1 MGAESTR
8 WCLTTANWKLC
19 ESEGGGFQR
28 VFLTRGSRR
37 TQRAIFEDEAIGDD
51 EETMDEVLLR
61 EVRFASKRLAIGDPK
76 ACWIADQREALRVKR
91 APEKARSD
99 QAKLERAEL
108 ERRLTIAVSTI
119 DMTRAAILP
128 AIMNAIKPKAKRV
141 SPGSSGI
148 SACGQARVAIVQC
161 GTNDTYEYIFEDRGP
176 SASSEPHT
184 LKMFLASLR
193 CWSGD
198 DIKDI
203 DAITHEE
210 WGVRRF
216 PCPAGFTPDGLE
228 VLVLAEEA
236 NNFVCIDECASSPQ
250 IFRVPLK
257 LDWRATTT
265 AVRALLAAR
274 PNQTQ
279 RAVRPDT
286 RRAFERRWSRVAT
299 YCNDQVDFIGPLAFR
314 RSGRPGR
321 GNRRHSAAS
330 QT

>member
-1 MGAESTR
+1 MGSERKR

-51 EETMDEVLLR
+51 EETLDEVLLR

-76 ACWIADQREALRVKR
+76 ACRIADQREALRVKR

-99 QAKLERAEL
+99 HAKLERAEL

-161 GTNDTYEYIFEDRGP
+161 GTNDTYEYIFEDRS

-236 NNFVCIDECASSPQ
+236 DNFVCIDECASSPQ
-250 IFRVPLK
+250 IFRVPLGDMNGPSIYEK
-257 LDWRATTT
+257 KSPLHAIKVSLTKST
-265 AVRALLAAR
+265 ARTDIGSVNAKILMPAVVVCNMSKEANVRVYELIK
-274 PNQTQ
+274 
-279 RAVRPDT
+279 
-286 RRAFERRWSRVAT
+286 AF
-299 YCNDQVDFIGPLAFR
+299 CF
-314 RSGRPGR
+314 
-321 GNRRHSAAS
+321 
-330 QT
+330 

>member
-1 MGAESTR
+1 MGSER
-8 WCLTTANWKLC
+8 KPHCLTTANWKLC

-51 EETMDEVLLR
+51 EETLDEVLLR
-61 EVRFASKRLAIGDPK
+61 EVRFASKRLAIGSPK
-76 ACWIADQREALRVKR
+76 ACRIADQREALRVKR
-91 APEKARSD
+91 TREKATRD
-99 QAKLERAEL
+99 QAELERAEL

-141 SPGSSGI
+141 SPGSSGL
-148 SACGQARVAIVQC
+148 SALGRVAIVQC
-161 GTNDTYEYIFEDRGP
+161 GTNATYKYIFGDRGP

-193 CWSGD
+193 CWSGN

-203 DAITHEE
+203 DDITHEE

-250 IFRVPLK
+250 IFRVPLGDMAGPSIYEK
-257 LDWRATTT
+257 KSPLHAIKVSLTTST
-265 AVRALLAAR
+265 ARTDIGSVNAKILMPVVVVCNMSKEANVRVYELIK
-274 PNQTQ
+274 
-279 RAVRPDT
+279 
-286 RRAFERRWSRVAT
+286 AF
-299 YCNDQVDFIGPLAFR
+299 CF
-314 RSGRPGR
+314 
-321 GNRRHSAAS
+321 
-330 QT
+330 

>member
-1 MGAESTR
+1 MGSER
-8 WCLTTANWKLC
+8 KPHCLTSANWKLC

-51 EETMDEVLLR
+51 EETLDEVLLR

-76 ACWIADQREALRVKR
+76 ACRIADQREALRVKR
-91 APEKARSD
+91 AREKATRD
-99 QAKLERAEL
+99 QAELERAEL

-148 SACGQARVAIVQC
+148 SACGRARVAIVQC
-161 GTNDTYEYIFEDRGP
+161 GTNDTYEYIFEDRS

-193 CWSGD
+193 CWSGN

-203 DAITHEE
+203 DDITHEE

-250 IFRVPLK
+250 IFRVPLGDMAGPSIYEK
-257 LDWRATTT
+257 KSPLHAIKVSLTKST
-265 AVRALLAAR
+265 ARTDIGSVNAKILMPVVVVCNMSKEANVRVYELIK
-274 PNQTQ
+274 
-279 RAVRPDT
+279 
-286 RRAFERRWSRVAT
+286 AF
-299 YCNDQVDFIGPLAFR
+299 CF
-314 RSGRPGR
+314 
-321 GNRRHSAAS
+321 
-330 QT
+330 

>member
-1 MGAESTR
+1 MGSER
-8 WCLTTANWKLC
+8 KPHCLTSANWKLC

-51 EETMDEVLLR
+51 EETLDEVLLR

-236 NNFVCIDECASSPQ
+236 DNFVCIDECASSPQ
-250 IFRVPLK
+250 IFRVPLGDMAGPSIYEK
-257 LDWRATTT
+257 KSPLHAIKVSLTKST
-265 AVRALLAAR
+265 ARTDIGSVNAKILMPVVVVCNMSKEANVRVYELIK
-274 PNQTQ
+274 
-279 RAVRPDT
+279 
-286 RRAFERRWSRVAT
+286 AF
-299 YCNDQVDFIGPLAFR
+299 CF
-314 RSGRPGR
+314 
-321 GNRRHSAAS
+321 
-330 QT
+330 

>member
-1 MGAESTR
+1 MGSER
-8 WCLTTANWKLC
+8 KPHCLTTANWKLC

-51 EETMDEVLLR
+51 EETLDEVLLR
-61 EVRFASKRLAIGDPK
+61 EVRFASKRLAIGNPK
-76 ACWIADQREALRVKR
+76 ACRIADQREALRVKR
-91 APEKARSD
+91 TREKATRD
-99 QAKLERAEL
+99 QAELERAEL

-141 SPGSSGI
+141 SPGSSGL
-148 SACGQARVAIVQC
+148 SALGRVAIVQC
-161 GTNDTYEYIFEDRGP
+161 GTNATYKYIFGDRGP

-193 CWSGD
+193 CWSGN

-203 DAITHEE
+203 DDITHEE

-250 IFRVPLK
+250 IFRVPLGDMAGPSIYEK
-257 LDWRATTT
+257 KSPLHAIKVSLTKST
-265 AVRALLAAR
+265 ARTDIGSVNAKILMPVVVVCNMSKVANVRVYELIK
-274 PNQTQ
+274 
-279 RAVRPDT
+279 
-286 RRAFERRWSRVAT
+286 AF
-299 YCNDQVDFIGPLAFR
+299 CF
-314 RSGRPGR
+314 
-321 GNRRHSAAS
+321 
-330 QT
+330 